1 MRDAIRGPSEAIRG
15 HQRPSEGDQRA
26 IRGHQRA
33 IRGRSE
39 AIRGPS
45 EGDQRAISSKE
56 STLIG
61 GRGSSEA
68 LGGAIKRHSVTW
80 APSRAR
86 TTVPC

>member
-1 MRDAIRGPSEAIRG
+1 MVIQGNQGLLRGSSEGPSGDHQRGIRGSSEG
-15 HQRPSEGDQRA
+15 HQRD

-33 IRGRSE
+33 I
-39 AIRGPS
+39 
-45 EGDQRAISSKE
+45 SSKA

-68 LGGAIKRHSVTW
+68 LGGAIKRHSVRW
-80 APSRAR
+80 SPLRAL